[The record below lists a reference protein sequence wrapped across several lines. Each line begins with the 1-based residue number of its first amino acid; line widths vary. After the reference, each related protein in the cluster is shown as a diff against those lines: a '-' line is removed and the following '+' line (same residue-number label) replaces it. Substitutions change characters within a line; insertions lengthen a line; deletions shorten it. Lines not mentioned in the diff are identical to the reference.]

1 VTDVAPLPR
10 PTSVLAGL
18 RVLRH
23 VLFGVL
29 VAVGWAQGWRSEIA
43 GTWLAVAVAPMVLA
57 YVVGARAAMSYVE
70 GARAAPPYAVSP
82 RRTPGLW
89 LVVLGL
95 AWLVAVLVSA
105 SFVWVGFALWLLAGQ
120 VLTLRWA
127 LGYTAV
133 VLLAVILAPG
143 LAGPGWTVAG
153 VVGPTVGAL
162 FALGLSR
169 GQVLLARDALE
180 RARLLDALMQAQ
192 AESAAL
198 QEQLALTQREVG
210 AMSERTRLSRDI
222 HDTVAQGFS
231 SIVLLARGASVS
243 PGEPDLRRL
252 LARIEDT
259 AADNLTE
266 IRAVVAALAPSTLQ
280 HSGLAAALRRLL
292 DDLHADTGLDTELRV
307 APELTELSTTHE
319 VALLRTAQS
328 ALANIRSHAR
338 AARVVVSLDGSPHE
352 VRLDVVDDGVGFD
365 PAILD
370 RPGADLT
377 RGGYGVAATRARL
390 TELGGGLI
398 IESAP
403 GEGTAVSA
411 HLPLTNAGSSGAS

>member
-1 VTDVAPLPR
+1 
-10 PTSVLAGL
+10 
-18 RVLRH
+18 
-23 VLFGVL
+23 
-29 VAVGWAQGWRSEIA
+29 
-43 GTWLAVAVAPMVLA
+43 
-57 YVVGARAAMSYVE
+57 MSYVE

-143 LAGPGWTVAG
+143 LSGPGWTVAG

-252 LARIEDT
+252 LTRIEDT

-411 HLPLTNAGSSGAS
+411 HLPLTNSGSSGAS